1 MSARSGGRYAAL
13 ALAAWAPLCAAQEDE
28 EVRAQKT
35 PEATLG
41 AGIGYVSDNNTRFG
55 QYTGLTKQGVYPL
68 IDLDL
73 RKRDDATG
81 TWMNLQGRN
90 LGLESNEMRFD
101 HQRQGNWGYFIEYNQ
116 TPRYSPYTPVTTL
129 VNPDSASQVVN
140 GAAVPSELEMKTL
153 RKALSAGFDGRL
165 AGAWNFGVRFSSE
178 DKDGRRLFGRSGSGT
193 TGSFQEFL
201 VDPIDYTTRTWEANA
216 SYTDKKLQLV
226 AAYTGTHFENHKP
239 RLDASGTPSTFSPIA
254 LPPDNQSHQLS
265 MTGGYNFSN
274 TTRSTFKAAYTY
286 QTQDASFIDTSTTG
300 RTDLGGK
307 VTTLF
312 LQGGVTS
319 RMTRDLTL
327 LGNLR
332 YENRDDKTPVF
343 DYFNITTTNTATGEN
358 EPRSIKTTN
367 GKLEAI
373 YRLANGYTAAGGID
387 YEAKVRNTSS
397 VRVVSFRDKT
407 EETTLRA
414 ELRRTLS
421 ETLNG
426 SIAYLFANRGGSDWQ
441 TTTVT
446 SGAPGSNLVRPL
458 QLADRERHLL
468 RGKLGWAASERLDLN
483 FVADV
488 AKDEY
493 GGRQLGLQDGRAT
506 HFAVDAGFRAT
517 DVWTATAW
525 LSTDDNKATLNSCE
539 VASSVG
545 VCPGTAADPIWSAK
559 MRNSGFALGA
569 GLRGKP
575 SERLQL
581 GGDLQWMK
589 DSTKY
594 DQSPLDPNVQPLPEV
609 TFKRTIF
616 KLYARQA
623 VDKKMS
629 VRAQY
634 VFDRFQS
641 DDVNW
646 ANYTYGDGTV
656 VLPNNSQKV
665 HFIGV
670 QLMYSL

>member
-1 MSARSGGRYAAL
+1 MSARSGAKYALL
-13 ALAAWAPLCAAQEDE
+13 ALAAWGPLCAAQDDE
-28 EVRAQKT
+28 EIRAQKA

-101 HQRQGNWGYFIEYNQ
+101 HQRQGQWGYFVEYNQ
-116 TPRYSPYTPVTTL
+116 TPRYSPYTPLTTL
-129 VNPDSASQVVN
+129 ANPDSTNQVVN
-140 GAAVPSELEMKTL
+140 GVAVPYELEMKTL
-153 RKALSAGFDGRL
+153 RKALATGFDGRL
-165 AGAWNFGVRFSSE
+165 TGLWNFGVRFSSE

-201 VDPIDYTTRTWEANA
+201 VDPIDYTTRIWEANA
-216 SYTDKKLQLV
+216 SYNDKKLQLV
-226 AAYTGTHFENHKP
+226 AAYTGTNFENHKP
-239 RLDASGTPSTFSPIA
+239 RLDVTGSPSTFSPIA

-265 MTGGYNFSN
+265 VTGGYNHSA

-286 QTQDASFIDTSTTG
+286 QTQNATFIDTSSVG
-300 RTDLGGK
+300 RDNLGGK
-307 VTTLF
+307 VTTMF
-312 LQGGVTS
+312 LQGGATS
-319 RMTRDLTL
+319 RLTRDFTL
-327 LGNLR
+327 VGNLR

-367 GKLEAI
+367 GKLEGI
-373 YRLANGYTAAGGID
+373 YRLANGYTATGGLD
-387 YEAKVRNTSS
+387 YETKVRNTSS
-397 VRVVSFRDKT
+397 VRVVSFREKT

-414 ELRRTLS
+414 ELRRTMS
-421 ETLNG
+421 ETVNG
-426 SIAYLFANRGGSDWQ
+426 SIAYLFSNRGGSDWQ
-441 TTTVT
+441 STVVT
-446 SGAPGSNLVRPL
+446 SGAPGSNLVHPL
-458 QLADRERHLL
+458 QLADRTRNMI
-468 RGKLGWAASERLDLN
+468 RGKLGWAAAERLDLN
-483 FVADV
+483 FVADLS
-488 AKDEY
+488 KDEY

-506 HFAVDAGFRAT
+506 HFALDAGFRAT
-517 DVWTATAW
+517 DVWTVTGW
-525 LSTDDNKATLNSCE
+525 LSQEDNKATLNSCE
-539 VASSVG
+539 AASSTG
-545 VCPGTAADPIWSAK
+545 VCPGTLADPIWSAK

-569 GLRGKP
+569 GVRGKP
-575 SERLQL
+575 KERLEV
-581 GGDLQWMK
+581 GADLQWMN

-594 DQSPLDPNVQPLPEV
+594 EQSPLDPNVQPLPEATV
-609 TFKRTIF
+609 KRTTFKLF
-616 KLYARQA
+616 ARQA
-623 VDKKMS
+623 MDKRMS
-629 VRAQY
+629 LRAQY
-634 VFDRFQS
+634 IFDRFQS
-641 DDVNW
+641 DDFNW
-646 ANYTYGDGTV
+646 ANYTYGDGTM